1 MPLSQ
6 YPEGNILKE
15 FEYGSVGM
23 TATTNWSKTWTFFE
37 DQWREGNVPIMGT
50 RTHAAWL
57 CSVVFDGA
65 RAFEGVTPDLDL
77 HCARVN
83 DSAKKLFLKPSVS
96 VETWMKLT
104 REGIARFDEKTA
116 LYIRPMYWA
125 EREGPW
131 VQAHEPESTQW
142 CLTIYEAP
150 MREPKG
156 FSITLS
162 PYRRPT
168 PETMPVDT
176 KAGCLYPNNAR
187 ALFEAQARG
196 VDNAVVCDM
205 LGNVA
210 ELATSN
216 VFMARDGV
224 VYTPIPN
231 GTFLAGITRQRV
243 IGLLRGSGVTVV
255 ETTLKYQD
263 LQSADE
269 IFSTGNYSKVVP
281 ITRIDERKLEFGPMY
296 KKARALYWEFAHS

>member
-1 MPLSQ
+1 MVV
-6 YPEGNILKE
+6 GN
-15 FEYGSVGM
+15 G
-23 TATTNWSKTWTFFE
+23 WSKTWTYFE
-37 DQWREGNVPIMGT
+37 GEWLEGNIPIMGP

-57 CSVVFDGA
+57 CSIVFDGA

-83 DSAKKLFLKPSVS
+83 ESAKKLYLKPTVS
-96 VETWMKLT
+96 TETWIKLAK
-104 REGIARFDEKTA
+104 EGIARFEKDTA

-131 VQAHEPESTQW
+131 VQAHDPNSTRW
-142 CLTIYEAP
+142 CLSVYEAP
-150 MREPKG
+150 MRPPKG

-168 PETMPVDT
+168 LESMPVDA

-187 ALFEAQARG
+187 SLFEAQARG
-196 VDNAVVCDM
+196 FDNAVVCDM

-216 VFMARDGV
+216 IFAAKDGTVF
-224 VYTPIPN
+224 TPVAN

-243 IGLLRGSGVTVV
+243 IGLLRDAGVKVV
-255 ETTLKYQD
+255 EKTTTYEDLLK
-263 LQSADE
+263 SDE

-281 ITRIDERKLEFGPMY
+281 VNRIDNKPLEFGPFY
-296 KKARALYWEFAHS
+296 KRARELYWAFAHGKLVSGPVEQSMSTIGGIAG